1 MIKIG
6 IVGLDTSHAE
16 SYAMA
21 IRNHPETSLAA
32 VWDGGAVRDRAY
44 ARAYGERNGATLY
57 DEPLEMADD
66 VDAVMILTLDWTTHR
81 DLAVPFL
88 RDAVPTAIDKPV
100 VGSLE
105 DVRAIRSAANETPLF
120 GGSAVPYHP
129 SLRSIQ
135 VAGDGWLFYGVG
147 YGDPFYYGCHV
158 VDAIRFLVDHRWAS
172 VAPADGPGRSVDV
185 VFVDGSHATIHL
197 DGASNR
203 VGASNRETFTF
214 VGVGDET
221 VIQEVETTHVDLEA
235 MYRGYLDA
243 FVEAITGAR
252 DAAGERMLDAA
263 TLLLGANAA
272 LEEGRTI
279 TPTSD
284 SLAAYDVDGRA
295 FLDDY
300 QPYY

>member
-1 MIKIG
+1 MVEIG

-21 IRNHPETSLAA
+21 IRNHPETSIAG

-44 ARAYGERNGATLY
+44 ARAYSERNGATLY

-66 VDAVMILTLDWTTHR
+66 VDAVMILTVDWTTHR

-88 RDAVPTAIDKPV
+88 RDAVPTAIDKPIA
-100 VGSLE
+100 GSLE
-105 DVRAIRSAANETPLF
+105 DVRAIKSAADDTTLF

-129 SLRSIQ
+129 SLRSVR
-135 VAGDGWLFYGVG
+135 VAGNGRLFYGAG

-158 VDAIRFLVDHRWAS
+158 VDAIRVLVGHRWAS
-172 VAPADGPGRSVDV
+172 VSPADSPGRSVDV
-185 VFVDGSHATIHL
+185 IFVDGSHATVRL
-197 DGASNR
+197 DGASD
-203 VGASNRETFTF
+203 RETFTF

-221 VIQEVETTHVDLEA
+221 VVREVGTSDGDLEA
-235 MYRGYLDA
+235 MYRGYLNA
-243 FVEAITGAR
+243 FLEAVAGTR
-252 DAAGERMLDAA
+252 DATDERMLDAA

-272 LEEGRTI
+272 LETGRTI

-295 FLDDY
+295 FLEDY